1 MRIFLRAI
9 LLASALSAVGVGTS
23 AFAAP
28 SVAPVLSTP
37 DAKDVRSYARPLIA
51 RVTHVDLD
59 LAADFATKTVSC
71 QAAKDVLAAPGAQD
85 IVIDTLGFLACFTVL
100 MVICVAMLHSCA
112 VEQAN
117 QEIQAE
123 AWEKQLEKGEVVEM
137 TVRVGGAE

>member
-1 MRIFLRAI
+1 M
-9 LLASALSAVGVGTS
+9 TN
-23 AFAAP
+23 
-28 SVAPVLSTP
+28 
-37 DAKDVRSYARPLIA
+37 
-51 RVTHVDLD
+51 
-59 LAADFATKTVSC
+59 KTTF
-71 QAAKDVLAAPGAQD
+71 KR

-117 QEIQAE
+117 QEIQSE

>member
-1 MRIFLRAI
+1 MDIKNN
-9 LLASALSAVGVGTS
+9 
-23 AFAAP
+23 
-28 SVAPVLSTP
+28 SVKSTF
-37 DAKDVRSYARPLIA
+37 KR
-51 RVTHVDLD
+51 
-59 LAADFATKTVSC
+59 
-71 QAAKDVLAAPGAQD
+71 

-123 AWEKQLEKGEVVEM
+123 AWQKQLEQGEVVEM